1 VRFRWLR
8 LPFGLKV
15 SFETFQRKLI
25 ERLAGLKGVACI
37 ADDILV
43 FGNSESDHDKNLRS
57 NIKLYHDKSVFKTTE
72 VEFLGHLITNEGL
85 KPDVKKLKRFW
96 AWETQPMLT
105 ELQKLSTV
113 MEPIRRLTKQDVE
126 FKWSEEQDKAM
137 GEIKTTTP
145 MFAHYNGPKKEL
157 VIQCDA

>member
-1 VRFRWLR
+1 M
-8 LPFGLKV
+8 
-15 SFETFQRKLI
+15 
-25 ERLAGLKGVACI
+25 
-37 ADDILV
+37 
-43 FGNSESDHDKNLRS
+43 
-57 NIKLYHDKSVFKTTE
+57 LYHDKSVFKTTE
-72 VEFLGHLITNEGL
+72 VEFLGQLITNEGL

-145 MFAHYNGPKKEL
+145 MFAHYGPNKEL
-157 VIQCDA
+157 AIQCDA